1 MGNYGFT
8 VIDSDMKYIN
18 PSGAVIDV
26 AEGGRGV
33 VCVNFTLG
41 EGDTVTSDKT
51 YEEIVTAIEAGNYVY
66 GVLGNSRLQMSSYI
80 EDSEIWFSTAYIDT
94 NVLVTETVVINSDD
108 TVPIDYTFAA
118 YDLSTLIVE
127 D

>member
-8 VIDSDMKYIN
+8 VIDGDMKYIN